1 MILYLNLTTIK
12 HLDMSIANLKSKASS
27 IAQNNSSSISKK
39 IEVFGPKS
47 MPTIIS
53 RDLKVEGVII
63 SAGLIE
69 IEGTIKGTIRGN
81 SVILREDGIIEGE
94 IIAESLSLR
103 GQFSGNIQA
112 KNINISS
119 KARINGVIEYN
130 LLSVEDGACID
141 GQFKKMES

>member
-1 MILYLNLTTIK
+1 
-12 HLDMSIANLKSKASS
+12 MSIANLRSKASS

-53 RDLKVEGVII
+53 RDLKVEGVVF

-69 IEGTIKGTIRGN
+69 IEGYIKGTIKGN
-81 SVILREDGIIEGE
+81 SVILREDGVIEGD

-103 GQFSGNIQA
+103 GQFNGNIQA

-119 KARINGVIEYN
+119 KARITGVIEYN

>member
-53 RDLKVEGVII
+53 RDLKVEGVIV

>member
-1 MILYLNLTTIK
+1 
-12 HLDMSIANLKSKASS
+12 MSIANLKSKASS